1 MFKIKP
7 DVFTAINEL
16 VGGGIAGHGDGTQM
30 SYFGKTPPSKSKID
44 AKLVELISAWDVQ
57 EYARKREPVY
67 PALVDQLD
75 MQYWDQVNGTTTWK
89 DAIAKVKSD
98 FPKGGE

>member
-30 SYFGKTPPSKSKID
+30 NY
-44 AKLVELISAWDVQ
+44 
-57 EYARKREPVY
+57 
-67 PALVDQLD
+67 
-75 MQYWDQVNGTTTWK
+75 N
-89 DAIAKVKSD
+89 
-98 FPKGGE
+98 